1 MHSDI
6 RPFAAT
12 VAEALPG
19 TVPTVN
25 TPSQRRAH
33 GHSVANLPQVAGKE
47 PCATCGTTAWVEAV
61 FSNHALYCAD
71 CAREIRRVQESPP
84 MPPTPAQQLA
94 LADWIRG
101 PSRGAHHG

>member
-6 RPFAAT
+6 RPVPAT

-19 TVPTVN
+19 TVPTVS
-25 TPSQRRAH
+25 PASEGRGLAQ
-33 GHSVANLPQVAGKE
+33 SVANLPQVAGKE
-47 PCATCGTTAWVEAV
+47 PCATCGSSTWTEAV

-84 MPPTPAQQLA
+84 MPPTPSQQRSL
-94 LADWIRG
+94 LDWIAPHRSVR
-101 PSRGAHHG
+101 P

>member
-1 MHSDI
+1 M
-6 RPFAAT
+6 RENLPFPAT

-19 TVPTVN
+19 TVSTVN
-25 TPSQRRAH
+25 PASEGHGLAH
-33 GHSVANLPQVAGKE
+33 SRPNLPQVAGKE